1 MPAFSVIVGTYDRP
15 ELLREALGSIEAQT
29 CDDFECL
36 VIDDGSH
43 TAAAVMPTDPRFH
56 LIELEA
62 NVGAT
67 EVRNIGIAAATGD
80 ALAFLDDDDLW
91 LPHRLALAATGL
103 AVAPIAICGS
113 RFMEATKMKRFPVLE
128 GDVHHQIVDQFTPG
142 LGRTA
147 IERQAFLPFDPRFAA
162 CEDVDWGLRET
173 VEHRVWST
181 KEVAQLTRR
190 HDGARHGN
198 GAPARIVGS
207 ELLLEVHAAYYGSH
221 PKARAF
227 RQYRLGVL
235 NLSCGHR
242 TEGRTWLR
250 RSLRSRPS
258 LRAGRRLAESL
269 AGR

>member
-67 EVRNIGIAAATGD
+67 EVRNIGIAAATG
-80 ALAFLDDDDLW
+80 
-91 LPHRLALAATGL
+91 L

-162 CEDVDWGLRET
+162 CEDVDWWLRET